1 MYLGTICS
9 TYMFRQNGLD
19 ELTYFPNRNNNLKDQ
34 QITVRILINKEC
46 LK

>member
-19 ELTYFPNRNNNLKDQ
+19 ELTYFPNRNNNLKTNRLQ
-34 QITVRILINKEC
+34 SEYSSIRNV
-46 LK
+46 